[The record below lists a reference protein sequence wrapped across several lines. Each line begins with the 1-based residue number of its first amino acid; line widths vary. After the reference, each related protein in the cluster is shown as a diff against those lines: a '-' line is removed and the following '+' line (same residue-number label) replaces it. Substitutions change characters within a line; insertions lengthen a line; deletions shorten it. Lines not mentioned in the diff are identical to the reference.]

1 MAAATVVAILNTA
14 LNKPKNSSSI
24 GGGSAA
30 RTVPTFCEAGVDCR
44 PIACVAHLKCIL
56 CDTVSMITYTV
67 TGKFEQTGFHVAIAG
82 SLGHRQ
88 TVLGFATKAAAE
100 AWITHDKRLTD
111 AVRPVLALAEPRS
124 DPERAGA

>member
-30 RTVPTFCEAGVDCR
+30 RTVPTFCEVGVDCR

-88 TVLGFATKAAAE
+88 TVLGFATKAV
-100 AWITHDKRLTD
+100 IRRGGLTPHR
-111 AVRPVLALAEPRS
+111 RPTLTPLPLSES
-124 DPERAGA
+124 

>member
-1 MAAATVVAILNTA
+1 
-14 LNKPKNSSSI
+14 
-24 GGGSAA
+24 
-30 RTVPTFCEAGVDCR
+30 VDCR